1 MAALIHTV
9 NHSATKALMF
19 GAAGNIVHK
28 FGTRNTDK
36 IKGVLKLAPVTG
48 VLLIAGALSLGGS
61 PPFAIFISEL
71 LTVTAA
77 LKGGYLVVAIIFLA
91 ALAVVFGAMLHFIVK
106 SVFGTPLEGKEKG
119 DLNLLMLAPLVALLV
134 IVLTLG
140 IGIPE
145 FLNQLLERSVEIIL
159 GG

>member
-1 MAALIHTV
+1 VA
-9 NHSATKALMF
+9 
-19 GAAGNIVHK
+19 
-28 FGTRNTDK
+28 
-36 IKGVLKLAPVTG
+36 
-48 VLLIAGALSLGGS
+48 
-61 PPFAIFISEL
+61 
-71 LTVTAA
+71 AA
-77 LKGGYLVVAIIFLA
+77 LKEGYLVVAIIFLA
-91 ALAVVFGAMLHFIVK
+91 ALAVVFGAMLNFIVK
-106 SVFGTPLEGKEKG
+106 SVFGAPLEGKEKG